1 MKKFY
6 AVLAMLVATVLWGF
20 AFSAQANGMKHVG
33 ALLFVALRSVVG
45 VAALAWVIIVV
56 ELLKYRKVSFWGN
69 AETVQARKSL
79 LYGGLF
85 CGLIIGAASTF
96 QQLGLLYV
104 SAGKTGFLT
113 ALYIIMVPLLGI
125 FFKRKTPLLLW
136 VAVFAALSGAYLL
149 CGGAGTVGKG
159 EIFILICALLFA
171 LHIMVIDHYAPHCD
185 CVRLSCIQFA
195 VATLLTLT
203 ASRLSGDPL
212 ELEKITASLPFWV
225 FCGVGSSAIAFTLQM
240 AAQKYLHPVTA
251 SLIMSLE
258 SVFAVVGGYLF
269 LHEKLSLRE
278 LCGCTIILFAIILAQ
293 IPWKKRGEKNLQTA
307 EEKSNV

>member
-6 AVLAMLVATVLWGF
+6 AVLAMLIATVLWGF

-45 VAALAWVIIVV
+45 VAALAGVIIVV
-56 ELLKYRKVSFWGN
+56 ELIKYRKVSFWGN

-136 VAVFAALSGAYLL
+136 IAVFAALSGAYLL

-159 EIFILICALLFA
+159 EIFVLICALLFA

-185 CVRLSCIQFA
+185 CVRLSCLQFA
-195 VATLLTLT
+195 VAAAAT
-203 ASRLSGDPL
+203 ALASLAFSEPWIWHD
-212 ELEKITASLPFWV
+212 ITASLPYWV

-240 AAQKYLHPVTA
+240 VAQKYLHPTVA
-251 SLIMSLE
+251 ALLMSLE
-258 SVFAVVGGYLF
+258 SVFAVLGGWLF
-269 LHEKLSLRE
+269 LNEMLSLRE
-278 LCGCTIILFAIILAQ
+278 AVGCGIILLAVILTQ
-293 IPWKKRGEKNLQTA
+293 LPERKKTPA
-307 EEKSNV
+307 A

>member
-185 CVRLSCIQFA
+185 CVRLSCLQFA
-195 VATLLTLT
+195 VAAAAT
-203 ASRLSGDPL
+203 ALASLAFAEPWVWYAV
-212 ELEKITASLPFWV
+212 TASLPYWV

-240 AAQKYLHPVTA
+240 VAQKYLHPTTA
-251 SLIMSLE
+251 ALLMSLE
-258 SVFAVVGGYLF
+258 SVFGVLGGWLF
-269 LHEKLSLRE
+269 LNEMLSLRE
-278 LCGCTIILFAIILAQ
+278 AVGCGIILLAVILTQ
-293 IPWKKRGEKNLQTA
+293 LPERKKTPA
-307 EEKSNV
+307 A

>member
-6 AVLAMLVATVLWGF
+6 AVLAMLIATVLWGF

-45 VAALAWVIIVV
+45 VAALAGVIIVLDV
-56 ELLKYRKVSFWGN
+56 IKYRKVSFWGN

-159 EIFILICALLFA
+159 EIFVLICALLFA

-185 CVRLSCIQFA
+185 CVRLSCLQFA
-195 VATLLTLT
+195 VAAAAT
-203 ASRLSGDPL
+203 ALASLAFSEPWIWHD
-212 ELEKITASLPFWV
+212 ITASLPYWV

-240 AAQKYLHPVTA
+240 VAQKYLHPTVA
-251 SLIMSLE
+251 ALLMSLE
-258 SVFAVVGGYLF
+258 SVFAVLGGWLF
-269 LHEKLSLRE
+269 LNEMLSLRE
-278 LCGCTIILFAIILAQ
+278 AVGCGIILLAVILTQ
-293 IPWKKRGEKNLQTA
+293 LPERKKTPA
-307 EEKSNV
+307 A